1 MYKSLVRS
9 HLEYANCIWS
19 PYTMN
24 DRKKLEKVQMR
35 ATKLISEIKNL
46 SYIDR
51 LKYLNLPTLQYRRCR
66 GDMIMVFKLLSGVYD
81 SNIACHFILNSN
93 LVTRGHHLRYLKDT
107 YIMIYVN
114 IILVTVLYQSG
125 IVCLIILLIL
135 NLLVFSKKIR
145 SILEKPRLLF

>member
-1 MYKSLVRS
+1 
-9 HLEYANCIWS
+9 
-19 PYTMN
+19 MN

-35 ATKLISEIKNL
+35 ATKFISEIKNL

-93 LVTRGHHLRYLKDT
+93 LVTRGHHLRLFKRHIHYDLRK
-107 YIMIYVN
+107 YYFGNRVISIWN
-114 IILVTVLYQSG
+114 SLPHHIINSNSIG
-125 IVCLIILLIL
+125 IFEK
-135 NLLVFSKKIR
+135 NLDQFWRNQDCYFDYKSEMAGTGSR
-145 SILEKPRLLF
+145 SQ